1 MRFTERVGLLI
12 WVFRHHEEMIQEL
25 EAELEQAYDEI
36 DALKLE
42 IKRLKEARRR
52 EEGNSPVA
60 HSLHGVFRCHGRGL
74 AALRDLRRG

>member
-12 WVFRHHEEMIQEL
+12 WKLRHHEEMLQEL

-36 DALKLE
+36 DALKRE

-52 EEGNSPVA
+52 EESNSPVA
-60 HSLHGVFRCHGRGL
+60 HSLHDDLRCHG
-74 AALRDLRRG
+74 